1 MQSTAP
7 KKIPTCVS
15 QIKILQNFWKSVTT
29 SLLEACHQVRK
40 LTPPF
45 YILYSYFT
53 GASLLNYL
61 FYKLLIDMLF
71 QIQVYVFIWT
81 HGTTLALVCT
91 DANIFWKAV
100 QLHGM
105 NLWHVSFTKLILVW

>member
-1 MQSTAP
+1 MCLPNKDLTE
-7 KKIPTCVS
+7 
-15 QIKILQNFWKSVTT
+15 
-29 SLLEACHQVRK
+29 LLEICHHE
-40 LTPPF
+40 PF
-45 YILYSYFT
+45 RGLSPGEKTDATLLHIVLIFH